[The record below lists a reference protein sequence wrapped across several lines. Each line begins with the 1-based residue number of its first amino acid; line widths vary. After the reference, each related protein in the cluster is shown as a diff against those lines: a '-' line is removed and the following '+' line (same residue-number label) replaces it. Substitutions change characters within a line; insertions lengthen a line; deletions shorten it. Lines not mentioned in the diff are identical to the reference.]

1 MKILSIIKTTD
12 SSYGGPPEVL
22 KNQMEAIN
30 REKKIINV
38 LCLNSLSYLLL
49 LKGLLFKSH
58 RARFYKLLKKFDI
71 IHFHEIWSLKVIFIV
86 YFANKILTKFFFVGH
101 GYLDDWSIKQK
112 YIKKKLFIKFFL
124 QKAYNS
130 SHAAFFSTINEL
142 HEVEKNLKIKDA
154 FIIPNGLSLKKY
166 KERKLNNKIK
176 KKIIFFGRVHKK
188 KGLNLLLNVIK
199 KLPDDYFD
207 QFYFEI
213 TGPGLSKD
221 INNLKQIIT
230 DPSLQKRVKY
240 NNPIYG
246 NNKIEYL
253 KNCDIFILPSFE
265 EGDSIAL
272 KEALGSYLPV
282 IISKQCRLDI
292 IREYNAGIV
301 VDTNEKSLY
310 EALLKLKTSNILKM
324 SYQARRLIENEYDNE
339 NCSKRLKS
347 IYLDLYNQDHK
358 SKDWIK
364 Y

>member
-1 MKILSIIKTTD
+1 MKILSVIKTTE

-22 KNQMEAIN
+22 KNQMDVIN
-30 REKKIINV
+30 REKNIISV
-38 LCLNSLSYLLL
+38 LRLNSLSYLFLI
-49 LKGLLFKSH
+49 KCLLFKSC
-58 RARFYKLLKKFDI
+58 RVRFYKLLKKFNI
-71 IHFHEIWSLKVIFIV
+71 IHFHEVWSLKVIIIV
-86 YFANKILTKFFFVGH
+86 YFVNKILIKFFFVGH
-101 GYLDDWSIKQK
+101 GYLDDWSIKQG

-124 QKAYNS
+124 QPAYNS

-142 HEVEKNLKIKDA
+142 QEAKKNLKIKDA
-154 FIIPNGLSLKKY
+154 FVIPNGLSLEKY
-166 KERKLNNKIK
+166 KKRNLKDKIK

-188 KGLNLLLNVIK
+188 KGLNLLLNAIK

-207 QFYFEI
+207 HFYFEI
-213 TGPGLSKD
+213 TGPGSSKD
-221 INNLKQIIT
+221 INTLRQIIT
-230 DPSLQKRVKY
+230 DSSFQKRVKY
-240 NNPIYG
+240 NNPVYG
-246 NNKIEYL
+246 KNKIEYL
-253 KNCDIFILPSFE
+253 KNYDVFILPSFE

-292 IREYNAGIV
+292 IMEYNAGIV

-347 IYLDLYNQDHK
+347 IYFDLYNQDHK

>member
-1 MKILSIIKTTD
+1 MKILSVIKTID

-22 KNQMEAIN
+22 KNQMEVIN
-30 REKKIINV
+30 REKKIISV
-38 LCLNSLSYLLL
+38 LKLNSLSYLFLI
-49 LKGLLFKSH
+49 KSLLFKSY
-58 RARFYKLLKKFDI
+58 RIRFYKLLKKFDI
-71 IHFHEIWSLKVIFIV
+71 IHFHEIWSLKVIIIV
-86 YFANKILTKFFFVGH
+86 YFINKILIKFFFVGH
-101 GYLDDWSIKQK
+101 GYLDDWSIKQR

-124 QKAYNS
+124 QQAYNS

-142 HEVEKNLKIKDA
+142 EEAKKNLKIKDA

-166 KERKLNNKIK
+166 TERNLKDKIK

-199 KLPDDYFD
+199 KLPHDYFD

-213 TGPGLSKD
+213 TGPGSIKD
-221 INNLKQIIT
+221 INNLKQIII
-230 DPSLQKRVKY
+230 DSFLEKRVKY

-246 NNKIEYL
+246 NNKIKYL
-253 KNCDIFILPSFE
+253 KNYDIFVLPSFE

-292 IREYNAGIV
+292 IGEYNAGIV

-310 EALLKLKTSNILKM
+310 EALLKLKTSNILEM
-324 SYQARRLIENEYDNE
+324 S
-339 NCSKRLKS
+339 
-347 IYLDLYNQDHK
+347 
-358 SKDWIK
+358 
-364 Y
+364 

>member
-1 MKILSIIKTTD
+1 MKILSVIKTTD

-22 KNQMEAIN
+22 KNQMDVIN
-30 REKKIINV
+30 REKKIISV
-38 LCLNSLSYLLL
+38 LRLNSLSYLFLI
-49 LKGLLFKSH
+49 KCLLFKSY
-58 RARFYKLLKKFDI
+58 RARFYKFLKKFDI
-71 IHFHEIWSLKVIFIV
+71 IHFHEIWSLKVIIVV
-86 YFANKILTKFFFVGH
+86 YFANKILIKFFFVGH
-101 GYLDDWSIKQK
+101 GYLDDWSIKQG
-112 YIKKKLFIKFFL
+112 YVKKKLFIKFFL
-124 QKAYNS
+124 QPAYNS
-130 SHAAFFSTINEL
+130 SHAAFFSTISEL
-142 HEVEKNLKIKDA
+142 QEVKKNLKIKDA
-154 FIIPNGLSLKKY
+154 FVIPNGLSLEKY
-166 KERKLNNKIK
+166 KKRNLKDRIK

-213 TGPGLSKD
+213 TGPGSSKD

-253 KNCDIFILPSFE
+253 KNYDIFILPSFE

-282 IISKQCRLDI
+282 IISRQCRLDI
-292 IREYNAGIV
+292 IEEYNAGIV

-310 EALLKLKTSNILKM
+310 EALLKLKTLNILKM
-324 SYQARRLIENEYDNE
+324 SYQARRLVENEYDNE
-339 NCSKRLKS
+339 NCSKRLKL
-347 IYLDLYNQDHK
+347 IYLDLYNQNHK